1 MKSGLP
7 HTQVLC
13 IYQDATGY
21 IWAGTMGGGV
31 SKFNGLTFK
40 NYDLEQGLT
49 NSIVRA
55 ITQDSAGRMWF
66 GTMGGGLFYLQND
79 SIYAFQDSIIDNTVY
94 SLFTDAKGQVWVG
107 SAIGITLIDKM
118 KAKPFPIKIPAYAV
132 THIMG
137 DAKNNVWFNYN
148 DTYGIYNYSEQR
160 LTKIDT
166 TVGFTKN
173 TVLFCYEDIDGII
186 WAGTADGLYSFSSES
201 EHPNI
206 KFHDK
211 LEGIPESFTFEI
223 TEDRFGNLIIGTAKD
238 GFIRWNKKTGKKVF
252 INHNNGTLADN
263 IFRVLKDREGNVWL
277 SPYGD
282 GLSKFNDALFTR
294 YSSKEGIK
302 NRIVSG
308 IVSQGDSTWIAT
320 SNGIFLGIDGKY
332 NQQFATQTSTSI
344 TAIYKDIFNRIWF
357 TGDHQI
363 GYFKNGKIVD
373 LDPTHSKIKAGKGIT
388 GDSKGNIYIN
398 TWGDGIW
405 KYTDQLNPFPT
416 PDSII
421 TSHTYSVTIDSKD
434 NLWISSFGYG
444 AIKMEGEKI
453 KTFAQPEGLLSDKI
467 FTVVEG
473 KNETMY
479 LGTNGGGLA
488 ILQHDKLVKN
498 ITKADGLLHN
508 SIVSVCID
516 GNNIWCGSVK
526 GLDKIIRQSNGE
538 FTIQNYTKWEGFDAE
553 CMLSSIAKSK
563 TGELLIGTDEGL
575 IVYHPEEDQHLK
587 VLPGIIITAVELDY
601 GETDYM
607 KYCTSSNEI
616 NGLPID
622 LVLPSTVK
630 RISFKFDGVCMN
642 YADDLSYSYR
652 LKGLDDKFSPPIFS
666 SEITFHDLAAGVYT
680 FEVVATSHGVASTTA
695 TYTFEV
701 LKPFWKTWWFIGL
714 VLILIVLT
722 IFAFLR
728 WRTASLRK
736 AKNLLE
742 RTVRKRTS
750 ELRTQK
756 EIVEEKNKE
765 ILDSIT
771 YAKRIQSAIL
781 PPNKVVKEYLKE
793 SFIIYK
799 PKDIVAG
806 DFYWMEH
813 KDGKVLFAVADCT
826 GHGVPGA
833 MVSVVCNNAL
843 NRSVREHGL
852 TDPGKILD
860 KSREIVV
867 QEFEKS
873 DQEVKDGMDIA
884 LCSLT
889 FNVKGLPA
897 RSGTDGKFK
906 NPKTVALL
914 QYAGAQNPLWII
926 RDCHTE
932 PVEVLDNPNTSIFRQ
947 AKNDTLC
954 ILETKGNKQPIGKF
968 ENVVPFTTH
977 TFELKENDIIYIFSD
992 GYVDQFG
999 GEKGKKFKTKS
1010 FRELLLEISS
1020 KPMEEQK
1027 VLIEKAFDAWK
1038 GSNDQVDDVCVIGVR
1053 I

>member
-13 IYQDATGY
+13 IYQDATGF
-21 IWAGTMGGGV
+21 IWTGTMGGGV
-31 SKFNGLTFK
+31 AKFNGSSFK

-55 ITQDSAGRMWF
+55 ITQDSSGRMWF
-66 GTMGGGLFYLQND
+66 GTMGGGLFYLHND
-79 SIYAFQDSIIDNTVY
+79 SVYPFKDSTIDNTVY
-94 SLFTDAKGQVWVG
+94 SLFTDAKGQVLVG
-107 SAIGITLIDKM
+107 HASGITLIDKM
-118 KAKPFPIKIPAYAV
+118 KAKPFPEKIPTYAV

-148 DTYGIYNYSEQR
+148 DTYGIYNYSEEK
-160 LTKIDT
+160 LTKIDSS
-166 TVGFTKN
+166 VGFTKN
-173 TVLFCYEDIDGII
+173 TVLFCYQDLEGII

-201 EHPNI
+201 EHPHI
-206 KFHDK
+206 KFHGK
-211 LEGIPESFTFEI
+211 LEGIPEAFTFEI

-238 GFIRWNKKTGKKVF
+238 GFIRWNKKTNKKVF

-263 IFRVLKDREGNVWL
+263 IFRAIKDREGNVWL

-294 YSSKEGIK
+294 YSTKEGIT

-308 IVSQGDSTWIAT
+308 IVTQGDSTWISTA
-320 SNGIFLGIDGKY
+320 NGIFLGIDGKY
-332 NQQFATQTSTSI
+332 KQQFSEQISTAI
-344 TAIYKDIFNRIWF
+344 TAIYKDIDNKIWF
-357 TGDHQI
+357 TGEKQI
-363 GYFKNGKIVD
+363 GYFKNGKTVN
-373 LDPTHSKIKAGKGIT
+373 LDPTHSKIKAGKGIS

-405 KYTDQLNPFPT
+405 KYTDQLIPFST
-416 PDSII
+416 PENII
-421 TSHTYSVTIDSKD
+421 TSYTYNVTIDSKD

-444 AIKMEGEKI
+444 AIKMEGKKI
-453 KTFAQPEGLLSDKI
+453 KTFSPSEGLLSDKV

-473 KNETMY
+473 KNEIMY

-488 ILQHDKLVKN
+488 ILQHDKWIRN

-508 SIVSVCID
+508 SIVSIYVD
-516 GNNIWCGSVK
+516 DNNIWCGSVK
-526 GLDKIIRQSNGE
+526 GLDKITMQPNGK
-538 FTIQNYTKWEGFDAE
+538 FIIQNYTKWEGFDAE

-563 TGELLIGTDEGL
+563 TGELLIGSDEGL
-575 IVYHPEEDQHLK
+575 IIYHPEEDFPLK
-587 VLPGIIITAVELDY
+587 IIPGVIITAVALDY
-601 GETDYM
+601 GETDYT
-607 KYCTSSNEI
+607 KYCSSSNEI

-630 RISFKFDGVCMN
+630 RISFTFEGVGMN
-642 YADDLSYSYR
+642 YANELSYSYR

-666 SEITFHDLAAGVYT
+666 SEITFHDLAAGIYT
-680 FEVVATSHGVASTTA
+680 FEVVAKIHGISSTTA
-695 TYTFEV
+695 TYTFEI
-701 LKPFWKTWWFIGL
+701 LKPFWKTWWFISSV
-714 VLILIVLT
+714 VLLSILIIIL
-722 IFAFLR
+722 FFR
-728 WRTASLRK
+728 WRTASLRN

-742 RTVRKRTS
+742 KTVRVRTS

-813 KDGKVLFAVADCT
+813 KNGKILFAVADCT

-873 DQEVKDGMDIA
+873 DQEVQDGMDIA
-884 LCSLT
+884 LCSLS
-889 FNVKGLPA
+889 FESPLEGRERGVI
-897 RSGTDGKFK
+897 
-906 NPKTVALL
+906 L
-914 QYAGAQNPLWII
+914 QYAGAHNPLWII
-926 RDCHTE
+926 RNGE
-932 PVEVLDNPNTSIFRQ
+932 L
-947 AKNDTLC
+947 
-954 ILETKGNKQPIGKF
+954 LETKGDKQPIGKF

-977 TFELKENDIIYIFSD
+977 TFELQENDIIYIFSD

-1010 FRELLLEISS
+1010 FRELLLEICSN
-1020 KPMEEQK
+1020 PMEEQK
-1027 VLIEKAFDAWK
+1027 ILIEKAFDAWK